1 VAGIDILPAGPTSLS
16 MRILA
21 TSTRP
26 YKLSLPLAT
35 EVEVRWVEPEPKL
48 EPSRQGLT
56 LVHFSALPELFLI

>member
-1 VAGIDILPAGPTSLS
+1 